1 MSVPPWLN
9 KDAGGKKTAS
19 NRSSSDSPSGLRT
32 RSNPASGPGVLD
44 VVDPRGKK
52 VGTIKKIG
60 GQFACSADG
69 YKTKAASSSALLSKF
84 GK

>member
-1 MSVPPWLN
+1 MSAPPWL
-9 KDAGGKKTAS
+9 KQGGAGKQTAS
-19 NRSSSDSPSGLRT
+19 NASSSDSPSGLKV
-32 RSNPASGPGVLD
+32 RSDPAGGPGVFS
-44 VVDPRGKK
+44 VVNSMNKR

-69 YKTKAASSSALLSKF
+69 YKAKAASASALLSKF

>member
-1 MSVPPWLN
+1 MSKPPWLN
-9 KDAGGKKTAS
+9 SGSSTPTAS
-19 NRSSSDSPSGLRT
+19 NSSSSDSPTGLRI
-32 RSNPASGPGVLD
+32 RSDPTSGPGVLS
-44 VVDPRGKK
+44 VVDSKGKK

-69 YKTKAASSSALLSKF
+69 YKTKAASASALLSKF